1 MGGAMAP
8 ELLQQGLAKLLCL
21 HFCLAGGL
29 QQGCKPAHQIFQ
41 SACPPPVCR
50 YAPPDVAGSDAITAP
65 RSWHFSN
72 RSDQLDEQQ
81 QEREAAQ
88 NPDVS

>member
-1 MGGAMAP
+1 MGGRFN
-8 ELLQQGLAKLLCL
+8 LHVCGTCL
-21 HFCLAGGL
+21 HGL
-29 QQGCKPAHQIFQ
+29 LVCALLGRQRGWHAHRLEL
-41 SACPPPVCR
+41 STTRTHPLRR

-72 RSDQLDEQQ
+72 RSDQLDEEQ
-81 QEREAAQ
+81 QERVAAQ